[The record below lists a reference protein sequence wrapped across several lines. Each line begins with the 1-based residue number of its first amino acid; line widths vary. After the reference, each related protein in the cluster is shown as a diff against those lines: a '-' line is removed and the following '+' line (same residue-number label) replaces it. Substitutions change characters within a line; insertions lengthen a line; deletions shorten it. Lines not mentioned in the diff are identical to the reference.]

1 MIYTGILQ
9 HETSTCRNENK
20 QVTTLSEACS
30 NDPGTL
36 VSQEIIC
43 VHRRKMAIYQR
54 KIAFSIIKFALCVN
68 FECADL
74 KSLHPP
80 N

>member
-1 MIYTGILQ
+1 MIYTEILQ
-9 HETSTCRNENK
+9 HEAFICRNDNK
-20 QVTTLSEACS
+20 KVTPLSGEACS

-54 KIAFSIIKFALCVN
+54 KIA
-68 FECADL
+68 
-74 KSLHPP
+74 
-80 N
+80 